1 MATITTRYP
10 VATTGGE
17 LARRTAGGVLVGAV
31 AALAVSAIVTVLGLD
46 VGVSGAQSPF
56 GAVPIVTSTVVSGV
70 GAAVAYAALVRVTD
84 RPVRNFSVLSA
95 AVFVVM
101 LVPVLAIAPS
111 LGLTVVGQGALVLS
125 HVAVAVPLVAFVAGA
140 VRL

>member
-1 MATITTRYP
+1 MATINSRYP
-10 VATTGGE
+10 VAATGGE
-17 LARRTAGGVLVGAV
+17 LTRRTAAGVLVGVV
-31 AALAVSAIVTVLGLD
+31 AALAVSGIVAALGLD

-56 GAVPIVTSTVVSGV
+56 GAVPIVTSTVVSGA
-70 GAAVAYAALVRVTD
+70 GAAVAYAALVRFTA
-84 RPVRNFSVLSA
+84 RPVRNFTALSA

-101 LVPVLAIAPS
+101 LLPVVAVAPS
-111 LGLTVVGQGALVLS
+111 LGLTAVGQGALVAL

>member
-95 AVFVVM
+95 AVFVVI